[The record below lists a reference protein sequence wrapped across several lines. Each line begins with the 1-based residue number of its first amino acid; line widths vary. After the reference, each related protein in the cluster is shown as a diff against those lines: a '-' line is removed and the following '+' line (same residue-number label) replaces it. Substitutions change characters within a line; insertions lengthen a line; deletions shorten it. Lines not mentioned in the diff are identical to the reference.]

1 MPFPNKISCFVST
14 CVSSDSSF
22 PSVRQ
27 EPRKRSPFLQ
37 QTHGLDPFRLL
48 RSWAFLGK
56 NTGVGNLSLL
66 QGIFPTQ
73 ELNPGLLNCRRI
85 LYQLNHKGSPRILE
99 WICCRKRDPFQG
111 PKLGSCLML
120 GNELCEETHLLTKQ
134 EILLGKGT
142 WVESRRVR
150 QPRRTALSHGLQ
162 SLVLW

>member
-1 MPFPNKISCFVST
+1 M
-14 CVSSDSSF
+14 SDSLR
-22 PSVRQ
+22 P
-27 EPRKRSPFLQ
+27 
-37 QTHGLDPFRLL
+37 HGLYSAWNSP
-48 RSWAFLGK
+48 GQ
-56 NTGVGNLSLL
+56 NTGVGSLSLL

-99 WICCRKRDPFQG
+99 WICCRKQDPFQG
-111 PKLGSCLML
+111 PELGSCLML

-150 QPRRTALSHGLQ
+150 EPRRISLPPGLQ
-162 SLVLW
+162 SQVLW